1 MTNTP
6 IIDEIIEALKEKG
19 IMVDVPI
26 KGTLPLPTR
35 YFKRTKNKIRRNT
48 LGQKLKKRV

>member
-1 MTNTP
+1 MINTP
-6 IIDEIIEALKEKG
+6 IIDSIIEELRKKG
-19 IMVDVPI
+19 IMVDVSV
-26 KGTLPLPTR
+26 KGTLLPTR

>member
-19 IMVDVPI
+19 ITVDVSV
-26 KGTLPLPTR
+26 KGTLPPTR

>member
-1 MTNTP
+1 MSSTP
-6 IIDEIIEALKEKG
+6 IIDKVIEELREKG
-19 IMVDVPI
+19 LEIGVSNKD
-26 KGTLPLPTR
+26 TLPTR

>member
-1 MTNTP
+1 MSSTP
-6 IIDEIIEALKEKG
+6 IIDEIIEALRKKG
-19 IMVDVPI
+19 IMVDVSE
-26 KGTLPLPTR
+26 KDTLPPTR